1 MTYEFRW
8 YKTFLYPG
16 DYAKTNWKV
25 PKMENKTAIL
35 RRIRA
40 LAAKTVENGCTEEEA
55 FSAAALLARLVDKYG
70 FSPADINEPAEKLT
84 EAKIR
89 STANARAKEW
99 FAMAVASYCDCE
111 VMMRRL
117 DTNNRELVFFG
128 METDVLMCGYIM
140 SILERANE
148 TGFKAFLVQ
157 EKINS
162 PYGMKKTPKDIY
174 HDRKAFDAGMASRV
188 NARLK
193 EMKNSRNATVDETT
207 GQAGGALVV
216 VKNAVVSEAF
226 AEKYKL
232 KFRKASTK
240 ISRNSTAYASGQRQ
254 GDSVAINRG
263 VGSSAQFR
271 LA

>member
-1 MTYEFRW
+1 MT
-8 YKTFLYPG
+8 
-16 DYAKTNWKV
+16 
-25 PKMENKTAIL
+25 ENKTAIL

-40 LAAKTVENGCTEEEA
+40 LAAKTVDNGCTEEEA

-70 FSPADINEPAEKLT
+70 FSPSDINEPAEKLT

-99 FAMAVASYCDCE
+99 FAMAVAVYCDCE
-111 VMMRRL
+111 VLMRRL

-128 METDVLMCGYIM
+128 METDVLMCEYIM
-140 SILERANE
+140 AILDRANE
-148 TGFKAFLVQ
+148 TGFKAFLMQ
-157 EKINS
+157 EKLNA
-162 PYGMKKTPKDIY
+162 PYGAKKTPKDIY
-174 HDRKAFDAGMASRV
+174 HDRKAFDAGMANRV

-193 EMKNSRNATVDETT
+193 EMKNSRNSTVDEST
-207 GQAGGALVV
+207 GQTGGALVI

-232 KFRKASTK
+232 RHRKSSTK
-240 ISRNSTAYASGQRQ
+240 INHRGNAYASGQRQ

-263 VGSSAQFR
+263 VGGSSQLR
-271 LA
+271 LS